1 MENMQNITAISPK
14 KEELPSILLSSG
26 AQLRST
32 GFNKKE
38 LYSEIDIEANPEK
51 VWRILSDF
59 ASFPDWN
66 PFMRSVKGELSVGKK
81 LIVRLQPTGSNGTT
95 FKPTVLEADRN
106 HEIRWIGHLLIPGLF
121 DGEHILEIVPLDGG
135 KRVHFIQREHFGGL
149 LLPFLSGMLRKDTS
163 RGFVEMNKA
172 LKERAER
179 P

>member
-1 MENMQNITAISPK
+1 MRNITTISPN
-14 KEELPSILLSSG
+14 KEGFPSKLLSSG
-26 AQLRST
+26 ARLRST

-51 VWRILSDF
+51 VWRVLSDL

-66 PFMRSVKGELSVGKK
+66 PFMRSIKGELVVGKK
-81 LIVRLQPTGSNGTT
+81 LVVRLQPTGARGMT
-95 FKPTVLEADRN
+95 FKPTILTADRN

-135 KRVHFIQREHFGGL
+135 KSVRFVQREKFGGL
-149 LLPFLSGMLRKDTS
+149 LLPFLSGMLTKDTS